1 MKFRLSVVSLAIIL
15 TLSACSPRAIYKPVH
30 VKFDSITNWPAY
42 YEAVY
47 QALRT
52 IESKARISIES
63 TDLATNITVDLL
75 YAAPDTLF
83 LQAEGPFG
91 LDLGKIFIGKDRFIL
106 YNQFNNQFI
115 TGSLHDEYYNTFLQT
130 DFSFSDLKNAFI
142 GMAPLP
148 GNATLVD
155 SEKGVFVTSRENQR
169 WLYTVDRTSGN
180 LTLFEIEEQGQVI
193 FRQEFL
199 NYSNIEGLIFPRF
212 TKVLLPQKKE
222 MVAIYHKNIKINQKV
237 DKARYSI
244 EISPKTKQLI
254 IEY

>member
-1 MKFRLSVVSLAIIL
+1 MKFRHSIISLAILLI
-15 TLSACSPRAIYKPVH
+15 LSACTPRAIYKPVQI
-30 VKFDSITNWPAY
+30 KFDSITAWPAY
-42 YEAVY
+42 YEATHR
-47 QALRT
+47 AMRT
-52 IESKARISIES
+52 IESEARISIES
-63 TDLATNITVDLL
+63 KDLATNITVDLL

-130 DFSFSDLKNAFI
+130 DFSFSELKNAFI

-148 GNATLVD
+148 GDATLLD
-155 SEKGVFVTSRENQR
+155 PEKGVFVTTRENQR
-169 WLYTVDRTSGN
+169 SIYTVDRNSGN

-193 FRQEFL
+193 FHQEFL
-199 NYSNIEGLIFPRF
+199 NYSNIDGLIFPRF

-254 IEY
+254 IGY